1 MKLLRK
7 LAGTTDKERCEVC
20 WDPKAACSGQP
31 YAVLAGTFP
40 ESTRMTSVHP
50 IDSRTFC
57 SSNRAE
63 LLHTEHPAR
72 ELREGPLPH
81 WLQCTLKIGGLVE
94 EEGKAFISQLSTLR
108 TRIMVR
114 NL

>member
-1 MKLLRK
+1 MRGVVGSQGSKQ
-7 LAGTTDKERCEVC
+7 
-20 WDPKAACSGQP
+20 WQP
-31 YAVLAGTFP
+31 YAVLTGTFP

-63 LLHTEHPAR
+63 LIHTEHPSR

-81 WLQCTLKIGGLVE
+81 WLQCTLKIGGLAE
-94 EEGKAFISQLSTLR
+94 EEGNAFISQLSTLPDQNSDPKFFCAH
-108 TRIMVR
+108 VF
-114 NL
+114 